1 MNTVAAP
8 STNRN
13 RIAHYAYLGDV
24 YGTAELLNGS
34 GYLFRAEG
42 ERQATL
48 VSYRDPELMLLG
60 LCDLAEMQQDL
71 DTLLGGAA
79 MIACSRDEGVS

>member
-1 MNTVAAP
+1 MATVP
-8 STNRN
+8 QTRTTVQ
-13 RIAHYAYLGDV
+13 HYAYLGDV

-42 ERQATL
+42 ERTATL

-60 LCDLAEMQQDL
+60 LCALAEMQADL

-79 MIACSRDEGVS
+79 LIACSRQMEVQ